1 MIIAQ
6 RKAILAAVAFLVLL
20 AVIFLLALPEASG
33 QIPAN
38 TVPPESPASEAAE
51 ESPPEAGTP
60 LQPDE
65 AAPDSEQTPPET
77 AASQD
82 PGDIP
87 LAARQADKPLGEDSA
102 DADSS
107 FMNVTLELF
116 LYLGAIV
123 VLIVLILVFFKRII
137 PGSHRLFQSKVVE
150 VLGRTYLAPKQGL
163 FLVKL
168 ADRILVLGV
177 TGNSINVLSEITEEE
192 EVAKIRELTG
202 RSRPE
207 SITSAFRSIFSRK
220 RRDFDEV
227 LSDDMP
233 GDGTQRELGKIKSMI
248 SNWKERYSEGPAGT

>member
-6 RKAILAAVAFLVLL
+6 RKAILAVVAFLVLL
-20 AVIFLLALPEASG
+20 AVIFLLAMPKAYG
-33 QIPAN
+33 QMPAN
-38 TVPPESPASEAAE
+38 TVQPEPPASEVGEESPA
-51 ESPPEAGTP
+51 EAGTP
-60 LQPDE
+60 RLSDE
-65 AAPDSEQTPPET
+65 TVPDSEQTP

-87 LAARQADKPLGEDSA
+87 LGTRQADRPLGEDSA
-102 DADSS
+102 RADSS

-123 VLIVLILVFFKRII
+123 VLIVLILVFFKKII

-168 ADRILVLGV
+168 ADHILVLGV
-177 TGNSINVLSEITEEE
+177 TGSSINVLSEITNEE
-192 EVAKIRELTG
+192 EVAKIKELTC

-207 SITSAFRSIFSRK
+207 SITAAFRSIFSRK
-220 RRDFDEV
+220 RRDFDEGF
-227 LSDDMP
+227 SDDMT
-233 GDGTQRELGKIKSMI
+233 GEGTQRELGKIKSMI
-248 SNWKERYSEGPAGT
+248 SNWEERYSEGPAGT

>member
-1 MIIAQ
+1 LIIAQ

-20 AVIFLLALPEASG
+20 AVIFLLALPEACG

-65 AAPDSEQTPPET
+65 AAPDSEQTPV
-77 AASQD
+77 ASQA

-87 LAARQADKPLGEDSA
+87 LGARQADRPLGEDSA
-102 DADSS
+102 SADSS

-220 RRDFDEV
+220 RRDFDEA
-227 LSDDMP
+227 LSDNMT